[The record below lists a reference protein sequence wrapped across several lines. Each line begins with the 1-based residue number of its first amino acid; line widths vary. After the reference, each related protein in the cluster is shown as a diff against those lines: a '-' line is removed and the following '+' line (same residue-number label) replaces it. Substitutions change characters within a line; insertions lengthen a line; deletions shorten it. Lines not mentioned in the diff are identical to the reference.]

1 MGISRKICPRSE
13 RQHSQFGD
21 GARRAIYRTF
31 RNENSRIP
39 ILIENE
45 PDNMGN
51 AAVKGRRTTK
61 RALER
66 EITHLR
72 KRRSRSE
79 AVRNRSTLLEKGLEE
94 SEAKFRSLTEK
105 AVVGVYLIQDWI
117 FRYVN
122 PKMAEMYGYE
132 VRDMIDRLGPQ
143 DCVLEEDWPLVRENL
158 RKRMTGEVESFNYRF
173 RGIKAA
179 DEVMHVEVH
188 GSRTDYRG
196 RAAVIGTI
204 LDITNRVE
212 AERNLEMQLHR
223 FQALYHIAM
232 AMTAEHTLEEN
243 LSLLVSK
250 CRELLETDVSLI
262 AVAERNSERMNV
274 CAQSGLGRS
283 GLGWIPVEF
292 LSKLESGDPSK
303 IHGQALEICFKR
315 LKGFAGKDFR
325 RAGLVSGIAIP
336 LRERN
341 RSIGALCVGSRS
353 YRSFSESEKDVLC
366 LMGNIAA
373 LEIARK
379 QAEESLAQSENDLRH
394 LSAQLLRAH
403 EDERKRLAQELH
415 DGIGQSL
422 SAIKFRIESSIKQIG
437 ESVGTKGRDQLELLV
452 PMVQGTVEEVQRIAA
467 DLRPFILDDLGL
479 VATLRWFLRQF
490 QSTYSTIRLDGRI
503 ELEEEEVPEQ
513 LKIVIFRIVQEALN
527 NVVRHSRAERVL
539 VALRRKRSN
548 LELMIKDNGVGIRAA
563 AEASASVRRIGFGL
577 SSMKERAELS
587 GGTFGLGEGPHKGTT
602 IRAVWPLK
610 ASAPCK

>member
-1 MGISRKICPRSE
+1 
-13 RQHSQFGD
+13 
-21 GARRAIYRTF
+21 
-31 RNENSRIP
+31 
-39 ILIENE
+39 
-45 PDNMGN
+45 MGN
-51 AAVKGRRTTK
+51 ATVKGRRISR

-66 EITHLR
+66 EIAQLR
-72 KRRSRSE
+72 RRRFRLE
-79 AVRNRSTLLEKGLEE
+79 AGGNRRTLLEKGLEE

-132 VRDMIDRLGPQ
+132 VHEMIDRLGPQ
-143 DCVLEEDWPLVRENL
+143 DAVLEEDWPLVRENL

-173 RGIKAA
+173 RGIKASGEA
-179 DEVMHVEVH
+179 MHVEVH

-243 LSLLVSK
+243 LSLLVGK

-262 AVAERNSERMNV
+262 AVAERNSERMKV
-274 CAQSGLGRS
+274 CAQSGLGRADT
-283 GLGWIPVEF
+283 GWIPVEF
-292 LSKLESGDPSK
+292 LSRLESAGPSE
-303 IHGQALEICFKR
+303 IHGQALEICFEQ
-315 LKGFAGKDFR
+315 LKAFAGKDFR
-325 RAGLVSGIAIP
+325 NVGLVSGIAIQ

-341 RSIGALCVGSRS
+341 RSIGALCVGNRS
-353 YRSFSESEKDVLC
+353 DRSFSESEKDVLC

-394 LSAQLLRAH
+394 LSAQLLRAQ

-437 ESVGTKGRDQLELLV
+437 ESVGTRGGDQLELLV
-452 PMVQGTVEEVQRIAA
+452 PMVQSTVEEVQRIAA

-490 QSTYSTIRLDGRI
+490 QSTYSSIRLDGRI
-503 ELEEEEVPEQ
+503 GVEEEEVPEQ

-539 VALRRKRSN
+539 VALRRKRSH

-563 AEASASVRRIGFGL
+563 AEASASVRRSGFGL

-587 GGTFGLGEGPHKGTT
+587 GGTFGLGEGPDKGTT